1 MATRGSK
8 RYEIITHY
16 KADIALNT
24 LNKPKT
30 GLIHHSDRGSQY
42 ASKAFRKLLKVHEI
56 NGSMSAKGDCWDNAV
71 AESFFGSLRI
81 ETWAS
86 IN

>member
-24 LNKPKT
+24 LNGWLGRLPPVSGFIFGI
-30 GLIHHSDRGSQY
+30 GLTVR
-42 ASKAFRKLLKVHEI
+42 V
-56 NGSMSAKGDCWDNAV
+56 
-71 AESFFGSLRI
+71 
-81 ETWAS
+81 
-86 IN
+86 

>member
-24 LNKPKT
+24 LN
-30 GLIHHSDRGSQY
+30 G
-42 ASKAFRKLLKVHEI
+42 
-56 NGSMSAKGDCWDNAV
+56 
-71 AESFFGSLRI
+71 
-81 ETWAS
+81 
-86 IN
+86 